1 MQTIRGQPRKTRRR
15 ATAAASGS
23 AVAASDA
30 TGPDADIGSSG
41 STAYDTPE
49 ATLADTIATA
59 VLRQL
64 EQSGRLLPARPTMPS
79 TSAVAD
85 VVAEAEPLNHA
96 DASSV
101 DSAEDADAALSGI
114 LGGELYTPLP
124 SYNVFNRP
132 LGAGLSDTLKAKIRR
147 GDYVNLRI
155 FLSLGWR
162 FSAMPK

>member
-1 MQTIRGQPRKTRRR
+1 MQYYRWHQSEPCKQSEGSRGRLVDGPTTVGRSP
-15 ATAAASGS
+15 AAAAGS
-23 AVAASDA
+23 AVAANDA

-41 STAYDTPE
+41 STACDTPE

-85 VVAEAEPLNHA
+85 VVAEAELLNHA

-101 DSAEDADAALSGI
+101 DSAEVDADAALSGI
-114 LGGELYTPLP
+114 LGGDIYST
-124 SYNVFNRP
+124 
-132 LGAGLSDTLKAKIRR
+132 T
-147 GDYVNLRI
+147 
-155 FLSLGWR
+155 
-162 FSAMPK
+162 